1 MENQQSSEEMQN
13 KLNEW
18 NEGKDNNNNQSA
30 INNREP
36 QQDALTIEISG
47 FCNQILIIHEAKV
60 YNTECL
66 NKKDLILAIS
76 GINKNFSGDI
86 KVDGISIKNNRYIAK
101 YLQSSSLILT
111 QQTFLHPNLT
121 LQQNLKIIS
130 LMYANYDLSQA
141 TMSSFSMKEFANT
154 KIKNLPKN
162 KKQLAVLSL
171 SVACPAMLWVV
182 DKSLLSGLTK
192 EEMALWENVV
202 KIRTKHGGAI
212 VLM

>member
-18 NEGKDNNNNQSA
+18 NEGK
-30 INNREP
+30 E
-36 QQDALTIEISG
+36 DANKLAVNHSEQKKDTLTIEISG

-76 GINKNFSGDI
+76 GINTNFSGDI

-121 LQQNLKIIS
+121 LWQNLKIIS

-141 TMSSFSMKEFANT
+141 TMSSFSMKDFANT
-154 KIKNLPKN
+154 KIKNLSKN
-162 KKQLAVLSL
+162 KKQLAILSL

-192 EEMALWENVV
+192 EETALWENVV

>member
-18 NEGKDNNNNQSA
+18 NEGK
-30 INNREP
+30 E
-36 QQDALTIEISG
+36 DANKLAVNHSEQKKDTLTIEISG

-76 GINKNFSGDI
+76 GINTNFSGDI
-86 KVDGISIKNNRYIAK
+86 KVDGISIKNNKYIAK

-121 LQQNLKIIS
+121 LWQNLKIIS

-141 TMSSFSMKEFANT
+141 TMSSFSMKDFANT
-154 KIKNLPKN
+154 KIKNLSKN
-162 KKQLAVLSL
+162 KKQLAILSL

-192 EEMALWENVV
+192 EETALWENVV

>member
-18 NEGKDNNNNQSA
+18 NEGKDNTDQSA
-30 INNREP
+30 INNCEP

-47 FCNQILIIHEAKV
+47 FFDKALTIHEAKV

-66 NKKDLILAIS
+66 HKKDLILAIS

-86 KVDGISIKNNRYIAK
+86 KVDGVSIKNNRYIAK

-121 LQQNLKIIS
+121 LRQNLKIIS

-162 KKQLAVLSL
+162 KKQLAILSL
-171 SVACPAMLWVV
+171 SVACPAMLWFI
-182 DKSLLSGLTK
+182 DKSLLSCLTK
-192 EEMALWENVV
+192 EETALWENVV

>member
-18 NEGKDNNNNQSA
+18 NEGKDNTNQSA

-47 FCNQILIIHEAKV
+47 FCNQIIIIHEAKV

-66 NKKDLILAIS
+66 NKSALILAIS

-86 KVDGISIKNNRYIAK
+86 KVDGVSIKNNRYIAK

-130 LMYANYDLSQA
+130 RKGLSILLKLIA
-141 TMSSFSMKEFANT
+141 HLCPSSFAFDNIFKLISIHSLISF
-154 KIKNLPKN
+154 
-162 KKQLAVLSL
+162 VLSKL
-171 SVACPAMLWVV
+171 G
-182 DKSLLSGLTK
+182 KS
-192 EEMALWENVV
+192 
-202 KIRTKHGGAI
+202 
-212 VLM
+212 

>member
-13 KLNEW
+13 KLSEW
-18 NEGKDNNNNQSA
+18 NEGK
-30 INNREP
+30 E
-36 QQDALTIEISG
+36 DANKLAVNSNEQKKDTLTIEISG

-66 NKKDLILAIS
+66 NKNALILAIS
-76 GINKNFSGDI
+76 GINEKFSGDV
-86 KVDGISIKNNRYIAK
+86 KVNDISIKNNRYIAK
-101 YLQSSSLILT
+101 YLQSSSLFLT
-111 QQTFLHPNLT
+111 PQTFLHPNLT
-121 LQQNLKIIS
+121 LWQNLKIIS

-162 KKQLAVLSL
+162 KKQLAILSL

>member
-18 NEGKDNNNNQSA
+18 NEGKDNTNQSA

-47 FCNQILIIHEAKV
+47 FFDKTLTIHEAKV

-121 LQQNLKIIS
+121 LWQNLKIIS

-141 TMSSFSMKEFANT
+141 TMSSFSMKDFANT
-154 KIKNLPKN
+154 KIKNLSKN
-162 KKQLAVLSL
+162 KKQLAILSL

-182 DKSLLSGLTK
+182 DKSLLFGLTK
-192 EEMALWENVV
+192 EETALWENVV

>member
-18 NEGKDNNNNQSA
+18 NAGKDNNNQSA
-30 INNREP
+30 INNRE
-36 QQDALTIEISG
+36 QQKDTLTIEISG

-66 NKKDLILAIS
+66 HKKDLILAIS
-76 GINKNFSGDI
+76 GINTNFSGDI

-101 YLQSSSLILT
+101 YLQSSSLFLT
-111 QQTFLHPNLT
+111 PQTFLHPNLT
-121 LQQNLKIIS
+121 LWQNLKIIS

-162 KKQLAVLSL
+162 KKQLAILSL

>member
-18 NEGKDNNNNQSA
+18 NEGKDNTNQSA

-47 FCNQILIIHEAKV
+47 FFDETLTIHEAKV

-66 NKKDLILAIS
+66 HKKDLILAIS

-86 KVDGISIKNNRYIAK
+86 KVDGISIKNNKYIAK

-121 LQQNLKIIS
+121 LRQNLKILS

-141 TMSSFSMKEFANT
+141 TISSFSMKEFTNT
-154 KIKNLPKN
+154 PIKKLSNN
-162 KKQLAVLSL
+162 KKQLAILSL

-192 EEMALWENVV
+192 EEIALWENVV

-212 VLM
+212 VLI